1 MVWLPRHCLCL
12 KGFEAWKK
20 EGGWQVCPQVW
31 MGLESRGPTPAKSR
45 FLLVLDVCLFY
56 MISLGVSR
64 LKVVPGDPSPPW
76 ATVQCCSQAERRR
89 ELVKRGSWDTPPQPA
104 DKTPDCCS
112 SPEAIFLSQMGK
124 GRGCGA
130 FYHLFPPSP
139 VVALALLMRWVER
152 RDNSSVLLFNHN
164 VTGFQGSWE
173 IPSPGWWHI
182 PGN

>member
-20 EGGWQVCPQVW
+20 EGGWQVCPQAW

-45 FLLVLDVCLFY
+45 FLLVLDVCLFLHKPWCFQ
-56 MISLGVSR
+56 IESGTWRSQSSLSYCAMLFSG
-64 LKVVPGDPSPPW
+64 W
-76 ATVQCCSQAERRR
+76 ERRR